1 MRRPTLRLPVH
12 EGGPLVSI
20 VRSLAIAATTL
31 GVGLGGVA
39 LAPPA
44 TATAG
49 DPLVVNCLGK
59 GQVKPKQI
67 TLACADAGVF
77 VYKITWTRW
86 DANGARGSGILVWNT
101 CLPKTCVDGIVQKFA
116 VKVRLGRV
124 ASGPSIDVFSG
135 MTLMFPGAS
144 GPASA
149 ETSTYT
155 LDNQLR

>member
-1 MRRPTLRLPVH
+1 
-12 EGGPLVSI
+12 VSI
-20 VRSLAIAATTL
+20 VRSLTIAVIGL
-31 GVGLGGVA
+31 GVGLGVMA
-39 LAPPA
+39 PTPPA
-44 TATAG
+44 TAAAG

-67 TLACADAGVF
+67 TIACADAGVY

-86 DANGARGSGILVWNT
+86 NADEARGTGMLVWNT
-101 CLPKTCVDGIVQKFA
+101 CLPKTCVDGIVQKYA

-124 ASGPSIDVFSG
+124 ASGPSINVFSG
-135 MTLMFPGAS
+135 MTLTFPGAS